1 MFKHKFFSRRFEMYE
16 RLGLVMGARNGR
28 MVWIDLEMTGL
39 DIEKE
44 SIIEIATVITDS
56 ELNILAQGPNLAIT
70 VPEELIR
77 GMDEWNTTHHNRSG
91 LVDRIRNS
99 GVSIE
104 EAQSATLEFLQEWV
118 EPKSAPLC
126 GNSVWNDRRFL
137 HKEMPL
143 VADYLHYR
151 MVDVS
156 TVKELAN
163 RWYPEVARYRKKSS
177 HLALDD
183 ILESIEELQYFRDK
197 IFAES

>member
-1 MFKHKFFSRRFEMYE
+1 MDDKSQ
-16 RLGLVMGARNGR
+16 R

-56 ELNILAQGPNLAIT
+56 ELNIIAQGPNLA
-70 VPEELIR
+70 VSVSEELLA
-77 GMDEWNTTHHNRSG
+77 GMDEWNTTHHNQSG
-91 LVDRIRNS
+91 LVERIRHE
-99 GVSIE
+99 GVSIS
-104 EAQSATLEFLQEWV
+104 EAQQQTLEFLKQWV
-118 EPKSAPLC
+118 NPKTAPLC

-137 HKEMPL
+137 DKEMPL

-156 TVKELAN
+156 TIKELAR
-163 RWYPEVARYRKKSS
+163 RWYPKVDKYCKKLS

-197 IFAES
+197 VFQNSI

>member
-1 MFKHKFFSRRFEMYE
+1 MDDKSQ
-16 RLGLVMGARNGR
+16 R

-56 ELNILAQGPNLAIT
+56 ELNIIAQGPNLA
-70 VPEELIR
+70 VSVSEELLA
-77 GMDEWNTTHHNRSG
+77 GMDEWNTTHHNQSG
-91 LVDRIRNS
+91 LVERIRHE
-99 GVSIE
+99 GVSIS
-104 EAQSATLEFLQEWV
+104 EAQQRTLEFLKQWV
-118 EPKSAPLC
+118 NPKTAPLC

-137 HKEMPL
+137 DKEMPL

-156 TVKELAN
+156 TIKELAR
-163 RWYPEVARYRKKSS
+163 RWYPKVDKYRKKLS

-197 IFAES
+197 VFQNSI

>member
-1 MFKHKFFSRRFEMYE
+1 MDDKSQ
-16 RLGLVMGARNGR
+16 R

-56 ELNILAQGPNLAIT
+56 ELNIIAQGPNLA
-70 VPEELIR
+70 VSVSEELLA
-77 GMDEWNTTHHNRSG
+77 GMDEWNTTHHNQSG
-91 LVDRIRNS
+91 LVERIRHE
-99 GVSIE
+99 GVSIS
-104 EAQSATLEFLQEWV
+104 EAQQQTLEFLKQWV
-118 EPKSAPLC
+118 NPKTAPLC

-137 HKEMPL
+137 DKEMPL

-156 TVKELAN
+156 TIKELAR
-163 RWYPEVARYRKKSS
+163 RWYPKVDKYRKKLS

-197 IFAES
+197 VFQKSI